1 MKKIFLIIFTFII
14 LSFDAKAVIEKED
27 IGGINPETSGV
38 NGQVQITIPIDLWK
52 GLSHQQ
58 VAQLIKTLPSH
69 FQNPFWAYLQI
80 ALLTSPMKIPEE
92 GADSKDNILNL
103 RFGKLM
109 EMEAF
114 EAAYNLGKKHPE
126 QLNEDAWAWCRLIRF
141 MIHNNYEKAFKIA
154 QENAIKDLHN
164 KWQYAVIV
172 LQILMGKENE
182 SKFSLALLEKED
194 EKQNKPFIQAI
205 KKIFE
210 NKTVGI
216 GAGIEKPLIMKLL
229 LSKKSVPENV
239 QVESLSPG
247 MVELMMN
254 DPGFDDFSDRM
265 QLSILEY
272 YVEQD
277 PSKKELLKGKYL
289 KLAPEDRLEEF
300 AKKIKIKEIGDEND
314 PLSRAILYKLFKE
327 SENED
332 LQKDAFYAYYLNA
345 YKNKILSVATACFG
359 PEYNLPAANYDKE
372 YAYAFLL
379 HNIMLENP
387 SYVQAWMECLDEKE
401 ITELAL
407 LILTSF
413 DGGKL
418 SDKTTEILNQHIQK
432 LKYDPAHTFLYS
444 PKLNTFPDHSA
455 HSLKLQDGRL
465 VDVVTGRY
473 GFGKSL
479 CIILKAASSIAETDV
494 WQTGV
499 FVRALDAIGLSDQSR
514 QLLIFHAYPTIK
526 GD

>member
-14 LSFDAKAVIEKED
+14 FSFDAKAVIEKED

-38 NGQVQITIPIDLWK
+38 NGQGQIAIPMDLWK

-58 VAQLIKTLPSH
+58 VVYLIKTLPTH

-103 RFGKLM
+103 RFEKLM

-182 SKFSLALLEKED
+182 SKFSLALLEKEN
-194 EKQNKPFIQAI
+194 EKQDKPFIQST
-205 KKIFE
+205 KKISE

-216 GAGIEKPLIMKLL
+216 GTGVEKPLIMKLL
-229 LSKKSVPENV
+229 LSKRSVPENV

-247 MVELMMN
+247 MVELMIN
-254 DPGFDDFSDRM
+254 DPGFEDFSDRM

-277 PSKKELLKGKYL
+277 QSKKELLREKYL

-300 AKKIKIKEIGDEND
+300 AEKIKSKEIGDEND

-327 SENED
+327 SESEG
-332 LQKDAFYAYYLNA
+332 LQKGAFYAYYLNA
-345 YKNKILSVATACFG
+345 YKNKILSVAAACFG

-379 HNIMLENP
+379 HNVMLEKP
-387 SYVQAWMECLDEKE
+387 SYVQAWMEGLDENE
-401 ITELAL
+401 ITDLAL

-413 DGGKL
+413 DGDKL
-418 SDKTTEILNQHIQK
+418 SDKTTEILNQHIHQ
-432 LKYDPAHTFLYS
+432 LKYDPAHTFLYGH
-444 PKLNTFPDHSA
+444 KLNSLPNHDVHA
-455 HSLKLQDGRL
+455 LKLQDSRL
-465 VDVVTGRY
+465 IDVITGQY

-494 WQTGV
+494 WQTGI
-499 FVRALDAIGLSDQSR
+499 FVRALNAIGLSDQSR
-514 QLLIFHAYPTIK
+514 QLLIFNAYLAVK